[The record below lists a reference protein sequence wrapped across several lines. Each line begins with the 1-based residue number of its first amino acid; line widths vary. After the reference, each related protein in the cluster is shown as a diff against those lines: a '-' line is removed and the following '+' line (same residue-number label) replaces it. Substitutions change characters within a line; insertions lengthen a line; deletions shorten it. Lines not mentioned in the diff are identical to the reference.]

1 MAPAPNPNTVLT
13 KPLAELVQDHLFA
26 VVFYNVLA
34 GVAVIYIVSTT
45 YLFYRLGLNDRE
57 NQLRSKGL
65 ILMQSAALLGW
76 AVLCATFSALQNV
89 AYPCFLHWWGLN
101 FLALATSYSLT
112 ARALRYLYIVYAN
125 QIKMETPWQTMRQQ
139 PRLMFGP
146 AVSRP
151 SQVSECMSQDSTN
164 AHHRKRYQVDL
175 SEHAMT
181 DLQRRG
187 FLGKWIPKHRRFFAS
202 DEPLLKGL
210 LLVGLV
216 LLIYVLLVQIMTD
229 RFSFSPLA
237 IRCKFGWEYYV
248 TFAFVGLHVLVAYP
262 IIAYHLWPLNDA
274 YGLCRDLLVFSLL
287 VTLGSIMFILW
298 VALPDK
304 VSSHFSSLMWVY
316 LAVIAIHTSSVTQV
330 VYKTLRQRRRTQ
342 IMAADAKEFAV
353 YGLDR
358 EFVNTVDDP
367 AKLETLKRWASE
379 CLCVDLVLFLEEYQS
394 LKHFLHAAFPVDET
408 AAMVANEQSQL
419 MSQSSFDD
427 SPEKQGLVSKCSGNG
442 VFQTAL
448 NRPSVSI
455 REAWQLD
462 YPRQMSIK
470 EIIAAYPVYSTTALK
485 LAYLMFYQRF
495 LDPASDLCVGIAP
508 DVQESVRQ
516 QIDKGQYPISVF
528 DEAHREV
535 LLALYTDVYS
545 RLKGSR
551 LG

>member
-1 MAPAPNPNTVLT
+1 MAPAPNPNTVLD
-13 KPLAELVQDHLFA
+13 KPVAELVQDHLFA

-65 ILMQSAALLGW
+65 ILMQSGALLGF
-76 AVLCATFSALQNV
+76 AVLGATFSGLQNV

-125 QIKMETPWQTMRQQ
+125 QIKTETPWQTMRQQ
-139 PRLMFGP
+139 PPLMFGSTTP
-146 AVSRP
+146 RP
-151 SQVSECMSQDSTN
+151 SEVSECLGQDN
-164 AHHRKRYQVDL
+164 ASAQYCKQYQVDL
-175 SEHAMT
+175 SKHAMT

-202 DEPLLKGL
+202 DEPLLKGM

-216 LLIYVLLVQIMTD
+216 LLLYVLLVQVMTD
-229 RFSFSPLA
+229 RFSLSPLA
-237 IRCKFGWEYYV
+237 IRCRFGWEYYV
-248 TFAFVGLHVLVAYP
+248 TFAFIGLHVLVAYP
-262 IIAYHLWPLNDA
+262 IIAYHLWPLNDP

-287 VTLGSIMFILW
+287 VTLGSIMFIIW
-298 VALPDK
+298 VALPIGLSD
-304 VSSHFSSLMWVY
+304 HFSSLMWIY
-316 LAVIAIHTSSVTQV
+316 LAVIAVHTSTVTQV

-342 IMAADAKEFAV
+342 GMTTEAKEFAV
-353 YGLDR
+353 HGLDR
-358 EFVNTVDDP
+358 EFVATVDNP

-394 LKHFLHAAFPVDET
+394 LKSFLHAAFPVDET

-419 MSQSSFDD
+419 VSHNSFDD
-427 SPEKQGLVSKCSGNG
+427 PFEKQGLVSNCNGNG
-442 VFQTAL
+442 IFQSAL

-455 REAWQLD
+455 REVWQLD
-462 YPRQMSIK
+462 HPRQMSIK
-470 EIIAAYPVYSTTALK
+470 EIITAYPVHSTMSLK

-508 DVQESVRQ
+508 GVQESVRQ
-516 QIDKGQYPISVF
+516 QMDKGQYPISVF

-545 RLKGSR
+545 RLKESR
-551 LG
+551 SE